1 MKHPVTSHVRKARN
15 GDCEPK
21 DEVLSL
27 ATRRKTIQHRRI
39 LSLYRR
45 LIEAQS
51 RSLSLSLSD
60 VGRLLPG
67 SYPRVEL
74 HPEVNGLWE
83 TFCVLDR
90 KDSIGIPRWP
100 VPSIH

>member
-51 RSLSLSLSD
+51 RSLSLSLSLSLMSD
-60 VGRLLPG
+60 VYYQGLIQEWNCTLKSTACGKLFAFWIGRIL
-67 SYPRVEL
+67 
-74 HPEVNGLWE
+74 
-83 TFCVLDR
+83 
-90 KDSIGIPRWP
+90 
-100 VPSIH
+100 